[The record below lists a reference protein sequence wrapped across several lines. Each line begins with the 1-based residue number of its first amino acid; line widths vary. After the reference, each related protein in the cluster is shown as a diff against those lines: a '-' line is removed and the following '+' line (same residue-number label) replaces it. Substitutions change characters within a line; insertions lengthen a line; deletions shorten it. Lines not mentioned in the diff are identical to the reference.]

1 MVIVDALSL
10 KRWFCANAASGHS
23 KRVGSFSVATSSINA
38 ARSHPYLQ
46 PGMSNVVS
54 SNGQE
59 REGRRVV
66 VSETE
71 AAP

>member
-1 MVIVDALSL
+1 M
-10 KRWFCANAASGHS
+10 
-23 KRVGSFSVATSSINA
+23 ATSSANT

-54 SNGQE
+54 SDGQE

-71 AAP
+71 AATGLSSVQGNQQLQHLPFLIPHGQHGT